1 MNNGNVGQYGPD
13 GKFNFVDF
21 SKVTSTADATR
32 DRKPAEPTP
41 EQKLVEAIQK
51 YNWYTKDSRQGLV
64 GGTMGL
70 MRDMMFPGGNTD
82 PTELGLRKEVSD
94 AYNEYTAWKNNQ
106 GAETP
111 TTTDTNTTVKDDAE
125 KKPDFFETSG
135 ITKKIPEDEE
145 KKETATTADTV
156 EYTYKPGDTFGQ
168 VVKNLGLE
176 SGSGLW
182 GDNGDVAYYTQ
193 QLMEQGA
200 LNDRGNIPIGTTI
213 RLTRRPVD
221 PALQEYYKKYGYRG

>member
-1 MNNGNVGQYGPD
+1 MFNNPLDIFTPQGAANANTALNNTISEAVNNMSDDDRRWYQIYNALQQKSYNDAHSNGPLGILGYTLTKPKKDLIDNVRLANMINDYIRDTDD
-13 GKFNFVDF
+13 GK
-21 SKVTSTADATR
+21 AQWA
-32 DRKPAEPTP
+32 
-41 EQKLVEAIQK
+41 KLTGQE
-51 YNWYTKDSRQGLV
+51 
-64 GGTMGL
+64 
-70 MRDMMFPGGNTD
+70 
-82 PTELGLRKEVSD
+82 
-94 AYNEYTAWKNNQ
+94 
-106 GAETP
+106 AETP
-111 TTTDTNTTVKDDAE
+111 TTTDTDTTVKEEVKD
-125 KKPDFFETSG
+125 ET
-135 ITKKIPEDEE
+135 TTPEE

-221 PALQEYYKKYGYRG
+221 PAIQEYYKKYGYKG